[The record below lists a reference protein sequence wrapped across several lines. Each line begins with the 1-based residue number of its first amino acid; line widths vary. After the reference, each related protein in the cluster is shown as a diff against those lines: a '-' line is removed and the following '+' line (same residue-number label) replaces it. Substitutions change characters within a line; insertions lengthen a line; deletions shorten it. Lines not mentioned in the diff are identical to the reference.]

1 MYIYVLVVVL
11 TLLSTWYTIS
21 IVNKKRNI
29 LIHKVMKKQSNIH
42 EMIKEIIPKQMFTK
56 VEIATQSK
64 KHAQKNMVKIIVH
77 EGKAYWTVDN
87 VFYVAESID
96 GRIDEETVMP
106 LDTTNMSKKEIEVM
120 MDILDTLR
128 EGTGSDDSSSSGN

>member
-1 MYIYVLVVVL
+1 MYLYILTVGL
-11 TLLSTWYTIS
+11 TLLSAWYIIN
-21 IVNKKRNI
+21 IVNRKRNI
-29 LIHKVMKKQSNIH
+29 LIHKVVKKQSNIH
-42 EMIKEIIPKQMFTK
+42 EMIKDIIPKQMFTK
-56 VEIATQSK
+56 TESVTQSK
-64 KHAQKNMVKIIVH
+64 KHAQKNMVRLIVH

-96 GRIDEETVMP
+96 GRIDEETVRP
-106 LDTTNMSKKEIEVM
+106 LDTTNMSKKEIEIM